1 MCSGSATSTGRTEW
15 ATQRPRWFR
24 LASGFPDTIAEG
36 WWRARRLPGGLRCWQ
51 AGGVPTRLV
60 HLVIDAA
67 DPSRLASFW
76 AAALDWEAGTEE
88 AGEID
93 VWPHRYTYP
102 DPVAL
107 PLVFVPVHQAKSGKN
122 RVHLDLATRSP
133 DHQAAEVGR
142 LLGLG
147 AVPADVGQGDVPW
160 TVLADPEGNEF
171 CVLDPRPVYLG
182 TGPVA
187 AVVADCRDPAAVSGF
202 WELATGWVRA
212 SSIDSGVSLRS
223 PAGVGPFLELLPS
236 ADAKT
241 VKNRVHLDVAPY
253 QGEDQVTAVAALRE
267 AGAVPVDVGQGDV
280 SWTVLA
286 DPEGSEFCV
295 LSPR

>member
-1 MCSGSATSTGRTEW
+1 M
-15 ATQRPRWFR
+15 
-24 LASGFPDTIAEG
+24 
-36 WWRARRLPGGLRCWQ
+36 
-51 AGGVPTRLV
+51 PTRLV
-60 HLVIDAA
+60 HLVIDAV
-67 DPSRLASFW
+67 DPARLARFW
-76 AAALDWEAGTEE
+76 AAALDWEIGAEE
-88 AGEID
+88 ADEID
-93 VWPHRYTYP
+93 VWPHRYSYP

-107 PLVFVPVHQAKSGKN
+107 PLVFIAVPEAKSGKN
-122 RVHLDLATRSP
+122 RVHLDLATESP
-133 DHQAAEVGR
+133 GHQAAEVDR
-142 LLGLG
+142 LLSLG
-147 AVPADVGQGDVPW
+147 AVPADIGQGDVPW

-171 CVLDPRPVYLG
+171 CVLDPRPVYVG

-187 AVVADCRDPAAVSGF
+187 AVVADCRDPAAVSRF

-212 SSIDSGVSLRS
+212 RSIDGGVSLRS

-241 VKNRVHLDVAPY
+241 VKNRIHLDVAPFR
-253 QGEDQVTAVAALRE
+253 GEDQVTAVAALRQ